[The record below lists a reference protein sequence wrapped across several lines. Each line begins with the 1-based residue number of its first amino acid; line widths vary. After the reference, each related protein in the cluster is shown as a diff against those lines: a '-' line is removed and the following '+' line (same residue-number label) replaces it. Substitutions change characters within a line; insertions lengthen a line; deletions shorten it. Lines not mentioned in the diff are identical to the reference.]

1 MPEVA
6 ALSSGVPG
14 QTASMPVR
22 LGSTRSDND
31 THSQLTDTDIDIMID
46 GLLEDLESSEFY
58 CSLYATKEQTLAHG
72 LTNLELDIAKKEGG
86 QSG

>member
-1 MPEVA
+1 MKFLTDCKIPEIAGRVCPDAMPEVA

-31 THSQLTDTDIDIMID
+31 THSHLTDTDIDIMID
-46 GLLEDLESSEFY
+46 GLLEDLERK
-58 CSLYATKEQTLAHG
+58 CHLR
-72 LTNLELDIAKKEGG
+72 D
-86 QSG
+86 